1 MLGVLDI
8 TVVVTLITAG
18 FAFLGVI
25 AAGVFQ
31 IRRAHIENKAD
42 HAATSVTLAENHH
55 ETRELLVRVDQKV
68 EGIGERF
75 DDHLDAHHR
84 PPTNKPRARKK

>member
-31 IRRAHIENKAD
+31 LRRAHLENRAD
-42 HAATSVTLAENHH
+42 HANTSATLESNHT
-55 ETRELLVRVDQKV
+55 ETRELLIRVDQKV

-84 PPTNKPRARKK
+84 PPSNKPRSRKK